1 MVNFKLGEKDVK
13 MKWSACHERGTKKK
27 IWVPD
32 RIGTYDLPNTGRAL
46 YPLELR
52 RINGERG
59 HILGSY
65 FKRVLHTTRIIFTF
79 VSPSLT
85 FTIFHFFHHTVRAT
99 NMNLVYG
106 LALHELVINNTKRPR
121 CTELNTYL
129 GWPKWYKFD
138 GWFRRRTQFIF
149 TMCSDLQCLPVKIKY
164 SNLSIRFDVWNE
176 VAPQS
181 HGGKIR
187 SFNRA

>member
-1 MVNFKLGEKDVK
+1 MISMPRAWDKE
-13 MKWSACHERGTKKK
+13 K

-85 FTIFHFFHHTVRAT
+85 FPIFHFFHHTVRAT